1 MSTRIARRRFRIFGG
16 LLAGIEKV
24 GNKLPH
30 PFMLFVYIAV
40 LIALISWVVSWFG
53 VRVADPAS
61 GELVAVRS
69 LVSGQ
74 GLVYALT
81 SMLENF
87 VSFPP
92 LGLVVVMMLGIG
104 LAQRAGLLNT
114 LLTRLILAAPGRL
127 VTASVVLVGICSN
140 IASEAAM
147 IVVPP
152 LAALVFLA
160 VGRNPLAGLAAAF
173 GAVGA
178 GFTANFIIAGTDA
191 LLSGI
196 STQAAAI
203 IDDQITVSPLS
214 NWYFMSASTLVLT
227 VVGVLI
233 TEKVVEPRLGEYSG
247 PSEEPPTREIS
258 VEQRRGLRYAGL
270 AAALFIV
277 AVALLSLLPGA
288 PLRGSGSFLDSPLL
302 EAIVPLLFLL
312 FVLTGTAYGIAV
324 GEVRSSSD
332 LPKIMAESVR
342 DIGGFLL
349 MVFAAAQAIAWFN
362 WSKLG
367 LLLAVAGSDLM
378 ETAGISGIGGLLLFS
393 LATVVFSLILS
404 SGSALWA
411 IEAPVFIPMFLLQDI
426 NPAFVQTAYRIA
438 DSSTNMLAPLSPAL
452 AVAMGFVQKYKKD
465 AGLGTLFA
473 MMVPYALAFFLV
485 WIVFF
490 VGWTLLGLP
499 VGPGESLYL
508 NR

>member
-1 MSTRIARRRFRIFGG
+1 MRTTLARRRFRVFGH
-16 LLAGIEKV
+16 LLTGIEKV

-30 PFMLFVYIAV
+30 PFMLFVYIGLV
-40 LIALISWVVSWFG
+40 IALISWVVSWFG
-53 VRVADPAS
+53 VRVADPES

-69 LVSGQ
+69 LVSGE

-92 LGLVVVMMLGIG
+92 LGLVIVMMFGIG
-104 LAQRAGLLNT
+104 LAQRVGLLST
-114 LLTRLILAAPGRL
+114 LFSRAILSAPRRL
-127 VTASVVLVGICSN
+127 VTAAVVLIGICSN
-140 IASEAAM
+140 VASEAAM

-152 LAALVFLA
+152 LAAVVFLA
-160 VGRNPLAGLAAAF
+160 VGRHPIAGLAAAF

-178 GFTANFIIAGTDA
+178 GFTANFVIAGTDV

-196 STQAAAI
+196 STEAAAI
-203 IDDQITVSPLS
+203 VDGRHTVSPLS
-214 NWYFMSASTLVLT
+214 NWYFMSASTVLLT
-227 VVGVLI
+227 VVGVVI

-247 PSEEPPTREIS
+247 PTEEAPDKEVSP
-258 VEQRRGLRYAGL
+258 EQRRGLRYAGL
-270 AAALFIV
+270 TAAGFIAAV
-277 AVALLSLLPGA
+277 AVLSILPGA
-288 PLRGSGSFLDSPLL
+288 PLRGDGSFLDSPLL
-302 EAIVPLLFLL
+302 QAIVPLLFML
-312 FVLTGTAYGIAV
+312 FVLTGSAYGVAV
-324 GEVRSSSD
+324 GEVRSAND
-332 LPKIMAESVR
+332 LPKIMIESVR

-378 ETAGISGIGGLLLFS
+378 KAAGVSGLTGLLLFS
-393 LATVVFSLILS
+393 VATVLFSLILS

-411 IEAPVFIPMFLLQDI
+411 IEAPVFIPMFVLHDV
-426 NPAFVQTAYRIA
+426 NPAFVQVAYRIA

-452 AVAMGFVQKYKKD
+452 AVAMGFLQKYKKD
-465 AGLGTLFA
+465 AGIGTLFA
-473 MMVPYALAFFLV
+473 LMVPYAVAFYLV
-485 WIVFF
+485 WVVFF
-490 VGWTLLGLP
+490 VAWTLLGLP

>member
-1 MSTRIARRRFRIFGG
+1 MGTMLARRRFRIFGS
-16 LLAGIEKV
+16 LLTGIEKV

-30 PFMLFVYIAV
+30 PFMLFVYIAL

-53 VRVADPAS
+53 VRVADPES

-69 LVSGQ
+69 LVSGE

-104 LAQRAGLLNT
+104 LAQRVGLLNT
-114 LLTRLILAAPGRL
+114 LLTRAILAAPRRL
-127 VTASVVLVGICSN
+127 VTAAVVLVGICSN

-152 LAALVFLA
+152 LAAVVFLA

-178 GFTANFIIAGTDA
+178 GFTANFMIAGTDV

-196 STQAAAI
+196 STEAAAI
-203 IDDQITVSPLS
+203 IDDGITVSPLS
-214 NWYFMSASTLVLT
+214 NWYFMSASTVLLT
-227 VVGVLI
+227 VVGVII
-233 TEKVVEPRLGEYSG
+233 TEKIVEPRLGEYSG
-247 PSEEPPTREIS
+247 PSEKAPTRELS

-270 AAALFIV
+270 TATVLLA

-312 FVLTGTAYGIAV
+312 FVLTGAAYGIAV
-324 GEVRSSSD
+324 GEVRSASD
-332 LPKIMAESVR
+332 LPKIMAESVQG
-342 DIGGFLL
+342 IGGFLL

-378 ETAGISGIGGLLLFS
+378 EAVGISGIGGLLLFS

-426 NPAFVQTAYRIA
+426 NPAFVQVAYRIA

-452 AVAMGFVQKYKKD
+452 AVAMGFLQKYKKD

-473 MMVPYALAFFLV
+473 MMVPYAVAFYLV
-485 WIVFF
+485 WIGFF
-490 VGWTLLGLP
+490 VAWTLLGLP
-499 VGPGESLYL
+499 VGPGETLYL
-508 NR
+508 HR